1 MTVRPLV
8 RLSVLAAVAACVSSP
23 AEAHLMNTGFG
34 PFYDGLA
41 HPLVTAEDVLPV
53 IALALLAS
61 LGGRHPARL
70 AIFVLPTA
78 WIAGMVLGS
87 VVAPP
92 PSSAWLTAL
101 LTIAIGAS
109 VAADRKL
116 QPSVIVVVASVLG
129 LVHGWGNGASLA
141 ATGAGVTGPAGVAC
155 TVFVVATLI
164 AGLVVSRTAPWSR
177 IVVRVA
183 GSWIAAIGLL
193 MLGWSVRMSGV
204 HN

>member
-1 MTVRPLV
+1 MTVRSIARV
-8 RLSVLAAVAACVSSP
+8 AVLLAVAVCAAGP

-41 HPLVTAEDVLPV
+41 HPLVTAEDILPV

-61 LGGRHPARL
+61 LGGARPARL
-70 AIFVLPTA
+70 AIFVLPSA
-78 WIAGMVLGS
+78 WIAGMLLGS

-92 PSSAWLTAL
+92 ASTPWLTAL

-109 VAADRKL
+109 VAADRKP
-116 QPSVIVVVASVLG
+116 QPSVIVVVAIVLG

-141 ATGAGVTGPAGVAC
+141 ATGAGITGPAGVAC
-155 TVFVVATLI
+155 TIFVVATLI
-164 AGLVVSRTAPWSR
+164 TGLVVSFKAPWSR

-193 MLGWSVRMSGV
+193 MLGWSVRTSGLGT
-204 HN
+204 